1 MGMFWDNYCKAY
13 GLDPKVAGQTPCPPI
28 ENEQIRIKM
37 EMVNWCESMK
47 QQLSSIER
55 SFQAAPVDQ
64 DGYRLN
70 LMRDCRDNMKQA
82 MLAIERVIRAEHG
95 ERD

>member
-1 MGMFWDNYCKAY
+1 MKFDSFCKAY
-13 GLDPKVAGQTPCPPI
+13 GLDPKVAGLIPCPPI

-37 EMVNWCESMK
+37 EIVNWCELMK
-47 QQLSSIER
+47 RQLSSIER
-55 SFQAAPVDQ
+55 RFQAAPVDQ

-70 LMRDCRDNMKQA
+70 LMRDCRDNMQQA

-95 ERD
+95 DMDR